1 MNVVLVAALLL
12 LVVTVVLQVLLL
24 LRRPPPPTTSPELL
38 GRLDGLNQ
46 AQERTERSLRDV
58 LTHHRDDARQQGQ
71 VDREQQAVALREFG
85 NQMAHG
91 LAEARQAEQRQLE
104 AFALQLAQFSAAN
117 ERAQAVMRDVLEK
130 RLQHLTTENT
140 NKLEEMR
147 VTVDEKLQGTLE
159 KRLGESFQQVSERL
173 EQVHKG
179 LGEMQVLATGVG
191 DLKRVLTNVKARGG
205 WGEVQLES
213 LLAEVMAPEQ
223 YQRNVTVRPGA
234 TEVVE
239 FALRLPGRQDGEQA
253 VWLPI
258 DSKFPLEDWQR
269 LLDAQDRADPVALEA
284 AGKALEVR
292 VKACAKDVHLK
303 YVQPPWTT
311 DFGIV
316 FLPVEGLYAEISRRP
331 ALLELLQREHRV
343 IVAGP
348 TTLAALLN
356 SLQMGFRTLAIQKRS
371 SEVWKVLGE
380 VKTEFGKFGDVLDGV
395 RKKLDEAARK
405 MDDAATRNRAI
416 QRRLREV
423 QALPVQGEV
432 FVLPVED
439 EAPGADGSA

>member
-1 MNVVLVAALLL
+1 
-12 LVVTVVLQVLLL
+12 
-24 LRRPPPPTTSPELL
+24 
-38 GRLDGLNQ
+38 
-46 AQERTERSLRDV
+46 
-58 LTHHRDDARQQGQ
+58 
-71 VDREQQAVALREFG
+71 
-85 NQMAHG
+85 
-91 LAEARQAEQRQLE
+91 
-104 AFALQLAQFSAAN
+104 
-117 ERAQAVMRDVLEK
+117 
-130 RLQHLTTENT
+130 
-140 NKLEEMR
+140 
-147 VTVDEKLQGTLE
+147 
-159 KRLGESFQQVSERL
+159 
-173 EQVHKG
+173 
-179 LGEMQVLATGVG
+179 
-191 DLKRVLTNVKARGG
+191 VLTNVKARGG

>member
-1 MNVVLVAALLL
+1 MNLVLVAALLL

-38 GRLDGLNQ
+38 GRLEGLNQ

-58 LTHHRDDARQQGQ
+58 LTHHREDARQQGQ

-269 LLDAQDRADPVALEA
+269 LLDAQ
-284 AGKALEVR
+284 
-292 VKACAKDVHLK
+292 
-303 YVQPPWTT
+303 
-311 DFGIV
+311 
-316 FLPVEGLYAEISRRP
+316 
-331 ALLELLQREHRV
+331 
-343 IVAGP
+343 
-348 TTLAALLN
+348 
-356 SLQMGFRTLAIQKRS
+356 
-371 SEVWKVLGE
+371 
-380 VKTEFGKFGDVLDGV
+380 
-395 RKKLDEAARK
+395 
-405 MDDAATRNRAI
+405 
-416 QRRLREV
+416 
-423 QALPVQGEV
+423 
-432 FVLPVED
+432 
-439 EAPGADGSA
+439 

>member
-1 MNVVLVAALLL
+1 MNLVLVAALLL

-38 GRLDGLNQ
+38 GRLEGLNQ

-58 LTHHRDDARQQGQ
+58 LTHHRDDARQQGL

-432 FVLPVED
+432 VVLPVED